1 MSDYQNPHDDDNPR
15 FEPWLGAIA
24 SSFLP
29 WVAAFY
35 LPKAFVVPLA
45 TVSGLLFMAGLVML
59 RIQTVREKRERQLQP
74 DVR

>member
-1 MSDYQNPHDDDNPR
+1 MSDYQNPHDHNTPR

-29 WVAAFY
+29 WGAAFY

-45 TVSGLLFMAGLVML
+45 TVSGLLFAAGLVLL
-59 RIQTVREKRERQLQP
+59 RIQTVRQARERQLQR
-74 DVR
+74 DAR

>member
-1 MSDYQNPHDDDNPR
+1 MSDYQNPHDDNPR

-29 WVAAFY
+29 WGAAFY

-45 TVSGLLFMAGLVML
+45 IVSGLLFAAGLVML

-74 DVR
+74 DVQ